1 MLLPNKT
8 IPYSDSVIA
17 RFSLVLDKLSSGEKN
32 INNIYK
38 SNKKKYGNIQNFVDT
53 LDCLFAIGKIEIDEN
68 TEEIKLCSTN

>member
-17 RFSLVLDKLSSGEKN
+17 RFSLVLDKLASGEKN

-38 SNKKKYGNIQNFVDT
+38 SNKKKYGNIQNFVDI
-53 LDCLFAIGKIEIDEN
+53 LDCLFAIEKIEIDEN